1 MKEQINGIQQ
11 LGVGVENFQE
21 AWKWYR
27 QHFSMDIRMFEEE
40 ATAELMLAHTDGQ
53 PRKRHAV
60 LALNMQGG
68 GGFEIWQ
75 HKGKKPAPCEF
86 EIQLGDLGINIGK
99 IKTKDVKAAYDKFSS
114 SGLNILTSVTKDP
127 TGNDHFYLK
136 DIYGNL
142 WEITDQKSV
151 FRKKEK
157 SVSGG
162 VLGVVIGVKNMEES
176 LPIYQD
182 MLQYDQIVY
191 DKTGTFKDL
200 KGTPGG
206 DKKFRRILL
215 KHSDEKQG
223 AFSPFFGD
231 SVIELVQA
239 IDYKPRDIFEG
250 RIWGDPGF
258 IHLCFDING
267 MDAFREKAKTMGYP
281 FTVDSAKAMET
292 FDMGEAA
299 GSFAYIQAPEG
310 TLIEFVETHR
320 IPIMKK
326 IGWYIDFR
334 KRGHHPLPNYILK
347 MFRFMRV
354 KDKKKKNH

>member
-1 MKEQINGIQQ
+1 MPDKINGIQQ
-11 LGVGVENFQE
+11 LGVGVENVHE

-40 ATAELMLAHTDGQ
+40 AVAELMLAHTEGK

-60 LALNMQGG
+60 LALNMRGG

-75 HKGKKPAPCEF
+75 HKGKKPEYPAF
-86 EIQLGDLGINIGK
+86 EIRLGDLGINIGVL
-99 IKTKDVKAAYDKFSS
+99 KTDNVDAAYQKFSK
-114 SGLNILTSVTKDP
+114 SGLNLLCPNQKDP
-127 TGNDHFYLK
+127 DQNDHFYLK
-136 DIYGNL
+136 DIYGNI
-142 WEITDQKSV
+142 WEVKNEKDV

-176 LPIYQD
+176 LKVYQD
-182 MLQYDQIVY
+182 ILKYDQVVY
-191 DKTGTFKDL
+191 DKTGTFKDFENL
-200 KGTPGG
+200 PGG
-206 DKKFRRILL
+206 KSQFRRMLL
-215 KHSDEKQG
+215 KHSDIKEG
-223 AFSPFFGD
+223 AFSPFFGP
-231 SVIELVQA
+231 SVIELVQVL
-239 IDYKPRDIFEG
+239 DREPRDIFEG

-267 MDAFREKAKTMGYP
+267 INKLREKVKEMGYP
-281 FTVDSAKAMET
+281 FTVDSARALES

-320 IPIMKK
+320 IPLIQKL
-326 IGWYIDFR
+326 GWYLDFR
-334 KRGHHPLPNYILK
+334 KRGHRPLPNWMLK
-347 MFRFMRV
+347 LFRFKRV
-354 KDKKKKNH
+354 KG